1 MQLLEDYKHGTLPPG
16 VTNKEVRGK
25 SLSYVS
31 TASCSLK
38 MRERGGASSYC
49 CRMISMFPL
58 EKSHFGSPELIAAC
72 SGGSSGPLQLNCQH
86 VGVNLGRLGAN
97 VAEQKGQQGGLQN
110 EHTKTVV
117 RTSQIL
123 GFLTCTIVDYL
134 WPTLLLPFPLQNGLA
149 ELKKK
154 IINKCSF
161 HFK

>member
-49 CRMISMFPL
+49 CRMILVFPL
-58 EKSHFGSPELIAAC
+58 EKSHFGSLELIAAC

-97 VAEQKGQQGGLQN
+97 VAEQKGQQGVCKMSIQN
-110 EHTKTVV
+110 
-117 RTSQIL
+117 L
-123 GFLTCTIVDYL
+123 
-134 WPTLLLPFPLQNGLA
+134 
-149 ELKKK
+149 
-154 IINKCSF
+154 
-161 HFK
+161 